1 MKSCHK
7 SMLICAAIA
16 IGLIFL
22 LPQFGVAVGS
32 ASLLFPLIMVVCC
45 VLPMFLMMKA
55 AKSENG
61 KSGCCGSKETY
72 DAASDKDGAKKEPA
86 AKSCH

>member
-7 SMLICAAIA
+7 SMLICAVIA

-45 VLPMFLMMKA
+45 VLPMFLMMNA

-61 KSGCCGSKETY
+61 KSGCCGSK
-72 DAASDKDGAKKEPA
+72 AASDAPSADAGTKKEPT